1 MYCNYCGKVIQDDA
15 NLCAY
20 CGKRVG
26 AVVGRKRLVRPR
38 NRKIAGVC
46 AGLAEYFDLDVT
58 LVRVLWLVVTFF
70 SGVLPGIIGYIIAW
84 IVMPEEPAGELAPSS
99 AYQTPNS

>member
-26 AVVGRKRLVRPR
+26 AVTARKRLVRPKAE
-38 NRKIAGVC
+38 RKIAGVC

-70 SGVLPGIIGYIIAW
+70 SGIIPGIVGYVVAW
-84 IVMPEEPAGELAPSS
+84 IVMPEEPEYTTVPQAQQVTSP
-99 AYQTPNS
+99 

>member
-26 AVVGRKRLVRPR
+26 AVAARQRLVRPR
-38 NRKIAGVC
+38 TNRKIAGVC

-58 LVRVLWLVVTFF
+58 LVRVLWLLVTVFSAVVF
-70 SGVLPGIIGYIIAW
+70 GVVAYVVAW
-84 IVMPEEPAGELAPSS
+84 IVMPEEPEYLPVPQGHQATNP
-99 AYQTPNS
+99 

>member
-26 AVVGRKRLVRPR
+26 AVIARRRLVRPR
-38 NRKIAGVC
+38 ANRKIAGVC
-46 AGLAEYFDLDVT
+46 SGIAEYFDLDVT
-58 LVRVLWLVVTFF
+58 LVRVLWLVITIF
-70 SGVLPGIIGYIIAW
+70 SAIVFGIVAYIVAW
-84 IVMPEEPAGELAPSS
+84 IVMPEEPQYLPVPQGQQATNP
-99 AYQTPNS
+99 

>member
-26 AVVGRKRLVRPR
+26 AVIARKRLVRPR
-38 NRKIAGVC
+38 QGRKIAGVC
-46 AGLAEYFDLDVT
+46 AGLAEYFDLDTT

-70 SGVLPGIIGYIIAW
+70 SALVPGLIAYFVAW
-84 IVMPEEPAGELAPSS
+84 IVMPEEPVYLPVPQGQQVTNP
-99 AYQTPNS
+99 

>member
-26 AVVGRKRLVRPR
+26 AVTARKRLMRPR
-38 NRKIAGVC
+38 ANRKIAGVC

-58 LVRVLWLVVTFF
+58 LVRVLWLVITIF
-70 SGVLPGIIGYIIAW
+70 SAIVFGIVGYIVAW
-84 IVMPEEPAGELAPSS
+84 IVMPEEPQYLPVPQGEQATSP
-99 AYQTPNS
+99 

>member
-26 AVVGRKRLVRPR
+26 AVTARKRLVRPR
-38 NRKIAGVC
+38 SNRKIAGVC

-58 LVRVLWLVVTFF
+58 LVRVLWLLVTIF
-70 SGVLPGIIGYIIAW
+70 SAIVFGIVGYIVAW
-84 IVMPEEPAGELAPSS
+84 IVMPEEPETLSVPQGHQATNP
-99 AYQTPNS
+99 